1 MRPEEIREL
10 GDADIER
17 TIEELS
23 DELFDLRMKTAYEE
37 IENPMRVRQ
46 IRRNLAR
53 LKTIRRERELQAA
66 RDAKEK

>member
-10 GDADIER
+10 ADADIER
-17 TIEELS
+17 TIEEMT
-23 DELFDLRMKTAYEE
+23 DQLFELRMKSAYEE
-37 IENPMRVRQ
+37 SGNPMRIRQVRRD
-46 IRRNLAR
+46 IAR

>member
-10 GDADIER
+10 ADTDIER
-17 TIEELS
+17 TIEELT

-37 IENPMRVRQ
+37 VENPMRVRQ
-46 IRRNLAR
+46 VRRDLAR
-53 LKTIRRERELQAA
+53 LKTIRRERELKAA

>member
-10 GDADIER
+10 ADADLER
-17 TIEELS
+17 TIEELT

-37 IENPMRVRQ
+37 VENPMKVRQ
-46 IRRNLAR
+46 VRRDIAR
-53 LKTIRRERELQAA
+53 LKTIKRERELQAA